1 MKKILNRKE
10 KLIPLL
16 INLLN
21 TDEIWDTSLK
31 KYSEWTPISI
41 IHILSVMGGKE
52 AFDAVKNAILIYYDE
67 TGDWI
72 TEDMPVVM
80 ATFGPQ
86 MFDGLT
92 EMIKDTTVDN
102 FIRAGIARSLLQI
115 SAKFSEIRKKS
126 LEVIKEVISKE
137 KDKQV
142 ISLLTDELVEFKDK
156 GSLSFIEHLFKEKS
170 IDESIITLDDVYDI
184 YERDDDPLLTK
195 EITNP
200 LRIFKENSFYRES
213 NTGDYLNQQ
222 IEGGPCIPTKKIERN
237 DMCPCE
243 SGKK

>member
-115 SAKFSEIRKKS
+115 SAKFSEIR
-126 LEVIKEVISKE
+126 
-137 KDKQV
+137 
-142 ISLLTDELVEFKDK
+142 
-156 GSLSFIEHLFKEKS
+156 EKS
-170 IDESIITLDDVYDI
+170 FRSYKRSD
-184 YERDDDPLLTK
+184 
-195 EITNP
+195 
-200 LRIFKENSFYRES
+200 FKR
-213 NTGDYLNQQ
+213 
-222 IEGGPCIPTKKIERN
+222 KR
-237 DMCPCE
+237 
-243 SGKK
+243 

>member
-1 MKKILNRKE
+1 M
-10 KLIPLL
+10 
-16 INLLN
+16 
-21 TDEIWDTSLK
+21 
-31 KYSEWTPISI
+31 
-41 IHILSVMGGKE
+41 
-52 AFDAVKNAILIYYDE
+52 
-67 TGDWI
+67 
-72 TEDMPVVM
+72 
-80 ATFGPQ
+80 
-86 MFDGLT
+86 
-92 EMIKDTTVDN
+92 
-102 FIRAGIARSLLQI
+102 
-115 SAKFSEIRKKS
+115 
-126 LEVIKEVISKE
+126 ISKE

-213 NTGDYLNQQ
+213 NTSDYLNQQ

-243 SGKK
+243 SGKKYKKKCCILLLD